1 MDKSENHPRRDS
13 SDAMFPLP
21 GHRVCVPLIKIS
33 FLSRATIYIYIE
45 LVDLR
50 SPPNISMFEMYPCGN
65 IQVSLSFLRIFSPS
79 SLYYSYKKGRKNEW
93 PRKKERRCVS
103 KSESRGLIIGLA
115 VEKNV
120 WAARRRELRF
130 PGVWRYRERE
140 MDERAKERI
149 FPRKKLPKITLFRLR
164 LVLSPLNPVSRGE
177 TRLVRRPSFTDRHH
191 RFRTEATRNG
201 VDGTKR

>member
-1 MDKSENHPRRDS
+1 MRPINQN
-13 SDAMFPLP
+13 
-21 GHRVCVPLIKIS
+21 
-33 FLSRATIYIYIE
+33 FLSFSRYDIYIYIE

-79 SLYYSYKKGRKNEW
+79 SLYSSYKKGRKNEW

-130 PGVWRYRERE
+130 PGVWRYRERDGRE
-140 MDERAKERI
+140 GEGKNISAEKAAENYT
-149 FPRKKLPKITLFRLR
+149 FPAP
-164 LVLSPLNPVSRGE
+164 P
-177 TRLVRRPSFTDRHH
+177 
-191 RFRTEATRNG
+191 RFLAT
-201 VDGTKR
+201 